1 MKMSDKILLA
11 IITAVM
17 FVVACMYVKV
27 LNELYRKDAEIS
39 RLTLALNECGI
50 REKGAIAMVERQNAA
65 IDAVRVDTVYIDRL
79 IKVAEAKYAEIREVV
94 VRSIEKDSS
103 YENKVNSIDV
113 VLRRFHGVELRPA
126 DSD

>member
-1 MKMSDKILLA
+1 MRMSNKILLA
-11 IITAVM
+11 IIAAVILVM
-17 FVVACMYVKV
+17 AFAYIKII
-27 LNELYRKDAEIS
+27 NELYRKDAEIS
-39 RLTLALNECGI
+39 RLTLALNECGV
-50 REKGAIAMVERQNAA
+50 RERGAIAMVERQNAA

-113 VLRRFHGVELRPA
+113 VLRRFHGVELRSA
-126 DSD
+126 DGD